1 MKITLIGFMG
11 AGKTTIGRLLSERL
25 RMPFLDL
32 DELVVEKVG
41 MSIPEIFKK
50 KGENKFRKIES
61 SILEELLYQNRSFV
75 LSTGGGT
82 PTYLNNMELINQNSI
97 SVFLR
102 TDFKTTWKR
111 ISSDENRPLVLL
123 GKEKL
128 FELYLRRLP
137 FYLKAKFI
145 IDATFLSPVDTV
157 LNITRVLKTC

>member
-1 MKITLIGFMG
+1 MKVTLVGFMG
-11 AGKTTIGRLLSERL
+11 AGKTTIGKLLSERL
-25 RMPFLDL
+25 KTPFLDL
-32 DELVVEKVG
+32 DELIVEQVG

-50 KGENKFRKIES
+50 KGENEFRKIES
-61 SILEELLYQNRSFV
+61 SILKELLYQNRSFV

-102 TDFKTTWKR
+102 TDFKTTWRR

-128 FELYLRRLP
+128 LKLYLKRLP
-137 FYLKAKFI
+137 FYFKAKLI

-157 LNITRVLKTC
+157 LNIIKVLKSC